1 MKKRNS
7 LLHLSGIVAIVI
19 IAVLTIVLVG
29 ICLDWFGGRS
39 DVDDD
44 SYYYDPASKTYVNIM
59 PTTNGNAEEGEPTYV
74 GLEILIRSGMTA
86 EQYNGFKDVIKKY
99 AKNNN
104 IELQRVSYLKDSYS
118 LGGLYVFD
126 FIVVLNVD
134 ETALK
139 VRVDSSQGFKDI
151 VGMKVYLWNQK
162 GEEVYYFEV
171 DDNNK
176 CDYLSSCE

>member
-1 MKKRNS
+1 MKKKNS
-7 LLHLSGIVAIVI
+7 LLHLCGIVAIVI
-19 IAVLTIVLVG
+19 IVILTIVLVG
-29 ICLDWFGGRS
+29 ICLDRFGEHG
-39 DVDDD
+39 DIDDD
-44 SYYYDPASKTYVNIM
+44 NYYYDPASKTRVNIL
-59 PTTNGNAEEGEPTYV
+59 PTTNGDAEEGEPTYV
-74 GLEILIRSGMTA
+74 GLEVLIRSGMTA
-86 EQYNGFKDVIKKY
+86 EQYNVFKDVVKKY
-99 AKNNN
+99 AKENN
-104 IELQRVSYLKDSYS
+104 IDLQRVSYLKDSYS

-134 ETALK
+134 ETTLK